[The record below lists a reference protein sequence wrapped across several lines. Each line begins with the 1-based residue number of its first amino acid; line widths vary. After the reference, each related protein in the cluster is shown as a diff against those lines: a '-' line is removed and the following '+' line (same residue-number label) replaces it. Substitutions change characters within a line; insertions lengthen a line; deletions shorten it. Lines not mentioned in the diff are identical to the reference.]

1 MSTARAR
8 LCGGTLSLTYGTRTG
23 SCCLLQSGQRCLK
36 AGGLAGLTHL
46 PRARD
51 VDPRIAI
58 YDEVHWQAAKLPVI
72 VWRLDVSK
80 AGAAIA
86 Y

>member
-1 MSTARAR
+1 VSTARAG

-23 SCCLLQSGQRCLK
+23 SCCRLRSGQICLK

-46 PRARD
+46 PRACD
-51 VDPRIAI
+51 VDPRVAV
-58 YDEVHWQAAKLPVI
+58 YDEVLWQAAKVPVI
-72 VWRLDVSK
+72 IWRLDIGK
-80 AGAAIA
+80 AGTAIA